1 MNRFKIPDMAE
12 KKIFSSFIKK
22 LSCNL
27 KEQLPG
33 EAAHRIMEA
42 TSAAYLGINP
52 NERSR
57 KSAVLMLLYPF
68 RDGIYLPLIL
78 RNSYDGVHSG
88 QVAFPGGRHEV
99 TDSDLIQTALRE
111 AQEEIGLKIAD
122 VTILGTLTEIYIAPS
137 DFLVLP
143 VIGYLNY
150 RPEFLPDPREVKVV
164 FEIRIDHF
172 LEPNSVGC
180 SEILI
185 PGDRVL
191 TLHYEVEGHKIW
203 GATAKMIRE
212 LLSVINADLTHT
224 ER

>member
-1 MNRFKIPDMAE
+1 
-12 KKIFSSFIKK
+12 
-22 LSCNL
+22 
-27 KEQLPG
+27 
-33 EAAHRIMEA
+33 AA
-42 TSAAYLGINP
+42 TQ
-52 NERSR
+52 
-57 KSAVLMLLYPF
+57 KSANPVVNLA
-68 RDGIYLPLIL
+68 
-78 RNSYDGVHSG
+78 RNRVVNISITY
-88 QVAFPGGRHEV
+88 
-99 TDSDLIQTALRE
+99 TALRE

-164 FEIRIDHF
+164 FETRIDHF

-191 TLHYEVEGHKIW
+191 TPHYEVEGHKIW

-212 LLSVINADLTHT
+212 LLSVINADLMHT